1 VAGPRPVEERLH
13 DLAVQPVREG
23 DGDQDRRRGAAA
35 GGAAR
40 DEEPGQESRGA
51 GQADRGFG
59 PVGEP
64 RQGGVEQGVLEA
76 PVQQAQDAQV
86 GRVQGLEHVTDLG
99 RGRVDAGEAPAGAAP
114 ANLGRERLPGA
125 LPEGKASPR
134 DGVTL
139 FVPVYNEEAI
149 LAETMPRLLRVAEEL
164 GRDLQLVI
172 VDNGSTDATPAVLA
186 RLAEADPRIEVLRLP
201 RPGVGAAMRA
211 ALPRLRHRLVLAID
225 ADLTIDLGFVADAV
239 RALDEGADAVI
250 GNKDAGEQHRPPL
263 RLVTSKV
270 FTWVMTRGAGFPYHD
285 VSIGAKGYR
294 RSVLRRFEDR
304 IGTGSKY
311 VLEVLMAA
319 HDAGLRIVEVPVACR
334 DERES
339 RFNLLHEGVHRFGH
353 LFGLVLRRR
362 LPALRLPRP
371 LRRPAVAR
379 RRTAGASRA

>member
-1 VAGPRPVEERLH
+1 M
-13 DLAVQPVREG
+13 
-23 DGDQDRRRGAAA
+23 
-35 GGAAR
+35 
-40 DEEPGQESRGA
+40 
-51 GQADRGFG
+51 
-59 PVGEP
+59 
-64 RQGGVEQGVLEA
+64 
-76 PVQQAQDAQV
+76 
-86 GRVQGLEHVTDLG
+86 
-99 RGRVDAGEAPAGAAP
+99 DAGETPAGAAP
-114 ANLGRERLPGA
+114 AKLGRERLPGA
-125 LPEGKASPR
+125 LPEGKASR

-149 LAETMPRLLRVAEEL
+149 LAETMPRLLRVAGEL

-172 VDNGSTDATPAVLA
+172 VDNGSTDATPAVLE
-186 RLAEADPRIEVLRLP
+186 RLAEADPRIEFLRLP

-211 ALPRLRHRLVLAID
+211 ALPRFRHRLVLAID

-362 LPALRLPRP
+362 LPALGLPRP
-371 LRRPAVAR
+371 LRRAAVAR

>member
-1 VAGPRPVEERLH
+1 M
-13 DLAVQPVREG
+13 
-23 DGDQDRRRGAAA
+23 
-35 GGAAR
+35 
-40 DEEPGQESRGA
+40 
-51 GQADRGFG
+51 
-59 PVGEP
+59 
-64 RQGGVEQGVLEA
+64 
-76 PVQQAQDAQV
+76 
-86 GRVQGLEHVTDLG
+86 
-99 RGRVDAGEAPAGAAP
+99 DAGEAPAGAAP